1 MDFCANE
8 IYSIYKINYN
18 KYWYNIQCF
27 KKTVFCIYKSII
39 LISTKIRVLNY
50 NLTYKQKENSK
61 NVKPT
66 LNNDNEMDY
75 RKVKPNRN
83 VDNTQ

>member
-1 MDFCANE
+1 M
-8 IYSIYKINYN
+8 IL
-18 KYWYNIQCF
+18 

-39 LISTKIRVLNY
+39 LISTKVRVLNY

>member
-1 MDFCANE
+1 MFL
-8 IYSIYKINYN
+8 
-18 KYWYNIQCF
+18 
-27 KKTVFCIYKSII
+27 KKTAFCIYKSII
-39 LISTKIRVLNY
+39 LISTKVRVLNY

-61 NVKPT
+61 NVNPT